1 MNLFSDPGNLRYRLT
16 IIIPVLVFL
25 TSLLSAF
32 VSQAAHPHDSGV
44 TYAMIFGIALFAS
57 GCAFLVCL
65 GLTRPLQT
73 LLRKAAGLVRLE
85 TKPSERGR
93 FIEVYN
99 LMEKLTT
106 YLKSQGMAG
115 EEEKGL
121 LKDMERLDYL
131 LPLGYMSL
139 AVAHEVRNPL
149 TTIRGMSELL
159 MSKKPEPDEQ
169 RYLETILGAAGKIEA
184 FTTQLLDLT
193 DDVLASEMLDLN
205 GLVEEAMA
213 DSMARFPGITWQFHK
228 GDLPSVT
235 GDRTKLYQVFQNI
248 IKNAFEMEGEAGL
261 VEVSSR
267 AEGDVAI
274 VTVYNRS
281 SHIDPGD
288 EQTIFKPFFTKRKGG
303 KGLGLFIG
311 LRNVRLH
318 GGTIDVKS
326 QNPGVTFVIKLPTA
340 GAGPENDR

>member
-1 MNLFSDPGNLRYRLT
+1 
-16 IIIPVLVFL
+16 
-25 TSLLSAF
+25 
-32 VSQAAHPHDSGV
+32 
-44 TYAMIFGIALFAS
+44 
-57 GCAFLVCL
+57 
-65 GLTRPLQT
+65 
-73 LLRKAAGLVRLE
+73 
-85 TKPSERGR
+85 
-93 FIEVYN
+93 
-99 LMEKLTT
+99 
-106 YLKSQGMAG
+106 MA
-115 EEEKGL
+115 
-121 LKDMERLDYL
+121 
-131 LPLGYMSL
+131 
-139 AVAHEVRNPL
+139 
-149 TTIRGMSELL
+149 
-159 MSKKPEPDEQ
+159 
-169 RYLETILGAAGKIEA
+169 
-184 FTTQLLDLT
+184 
-193 DDVLASEMLDLN
+193 
-205 GLVEEAMA
+205 
-213 DSMARFPGITWQFHK
+213 
-228 GDLPSVT
+228 

-267 AEGDVAI
+267 AEGDAAI